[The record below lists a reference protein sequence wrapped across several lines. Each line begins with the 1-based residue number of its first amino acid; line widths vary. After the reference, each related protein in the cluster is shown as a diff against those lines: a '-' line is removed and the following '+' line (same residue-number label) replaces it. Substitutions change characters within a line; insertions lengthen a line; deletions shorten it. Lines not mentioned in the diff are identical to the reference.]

1 MSPPTTISIITLRHI
16 KIHHSMSIL
25 WTIIHVQLQ
34 SVNKN
39 KITFVQL
46 WRIFQIPN
54 KTLRRT
60 IWIFFFAV
68 LSMAKFNAE
77 CMFSW
82 CWLLSY
88 LAGHGIRILWSH
100 DISTDNAH
108 YWSVHSRS
116 IIMEDQLFHG
126 ITLRLEQHRV
136 CYEQTF
142 WTKCFHT
149 ISFRTNLNMHKIPI
163 WRLTAISKN
172 PN

>member
-16 KIHHSMSIL
+16 KIHHSKSIL
-25 WTIIHVQLQ
+25 WTIHVQLQ

-39 KITFVQL
+39 NITFVQL
-46 WRIFQIPN
+46 CGPSLNVKDFPN
-54 KTLRRT
+54 TQQKVKKNNSDF
-60 IWIFFFAV
+60 IFFFAV
-68 LSMAKFNAE
+68 LSIAKFKAE

-88 LAGHGIRILWSH
+88 LTWTWHKNTLESS
-100 DISTDNAH
+100 ISTDNAH

-126 ITLRLEQHRV
+126 ITLRLEQLQV

-149 ISFRTNLNMHKIPI
+149 IYHSEPI
-163 WRLTAISKN
+163 
-172 PN
+172 